1 MIIVLDKSA
10 TPEQIEQITSKLEQG
25 GYQAHPIFGVEKTVI
40 GAVGVPEEEKPGYV
54 EQFEALPFV
63 ERVIT
68 ILAPYKL
75 AAKAYRP
82 QGSVVRVGDRVEIG
96 GDRVCIMAGPCTV
109 ETYEQTMSTAR
120 AVKEAG
126 AHMLRGGAYKP
137 STSPYSFQ
145 GLGVDGLKILAE
157 ARAETGLPVVTEVMD
172 PRNVELVCQYADML
186 QIGTRNMQNYDLLR
200 EVGNTRHPVL
210 LKRGMWARI
219 DEWLM
224 AAEYIMKGGNEN
236 VVLCERGIR
245 TFETAT
251 RNTLDLSAVAH
262 VKQESHLPVV
272 VDPSQG
278 TGKWVLVL
286 PMSRAA
292 IAAGAD
298 GLIIEV
304 HPRPEQAWKDGA
316 QSVTFENF
324 GQLMREVRAIAEVM
338 GKAL

>member
-10 TPEQIEQITSKLEQG
+10 TPEQIAQITSKLEQG
-25 GYQAHPIFGVEKTVI
+25 GYQSHPIYGVEKTVI
-40 GAVGVPEEEKPGYV
+40 GAVGVPEEEKPNLV

-82 QGSVVRVGDRVEIG
+82 EGTVVHVADKLAIG
-96 GDRVCIMAGPCTV
+96 GQRVCIMAGPCTV
-109 ETYEQTMSTAR
+109 ETYEQTMATAR

-145 GLGVDGLKILAE
+145 GLGIEGLKILAE
-157 ARAETGLPVVTEVMD
+157 ARAVTGLPVVTEVMD

-200 EVGNTRHPVL
+200 EVGKTRHPVL

-251 RNTLDLSAVAH
+251 RNTLDLSAVPL
-262 VKQESHLPVV
+262 VKQESHLPVI

-278 TGKWVLVL
+278 TGKWSLVGA
-286 PMSRAA
+286 MSRAA
-292 IAAGAD
+292 VAAGAD

-304 HPRPEQAWKDGA
+304 HPHPEQAWKDGA
-316 QSVTFENF
+316 QSLTFENF
-324 GQLMREVRAIAEVM
+324 RQVMAEVKAIAAAM
-338 GKAL
+338 GKKI

>member
-1 MIIVLDKSA
+1 
-10 TPEQIEQITSKLEQG
+10 
-25 GYQAHPIFGVEKTVI
+25 
-40 GAVGVPEEEKPGYV
+40 VPEEEKPNLV

-75 AAKAYRP
+75 VAKAYRP
-82 QGSVVRVGDRVEIG
+82 EGTVVRVANKVPIG
-96 GDRVCIMAGPCTV
+96 GQQVCIMAGPCTV
-109 ETYEQTMSTAR
+109 ETPEQTLSTAR

-145 GLGVDGLKILAE
+145 GLGVEGLKILAE
-157 ARAETGLPVVTEVMD
+157 ARAQTGLPVVTEVMD
-172 PRNVELVCQYADML
+172 PRNVELVCRYADML

-200 EVGNTRHPVL
+200 EVGKTRHPVL

-251 RNTLDLSAVAH
+251 RNTLDLSAVPV
-262 VKQESHLPVV
+262 VKQESHLPVI

-278 TGKWVLVL
+278 TGKWSLVTA
-286 PMSRAA
+286 MSRAA

-304 HPRPEQAWKDGA
+304 HPHPEQALKDGA
-316 QSVTFENF
+316 QSLTFENF
-324 GQLMREVRAIAEVM
+324 QQLMVEVRAIAQAM
-338 GKAL
+338 GKGI